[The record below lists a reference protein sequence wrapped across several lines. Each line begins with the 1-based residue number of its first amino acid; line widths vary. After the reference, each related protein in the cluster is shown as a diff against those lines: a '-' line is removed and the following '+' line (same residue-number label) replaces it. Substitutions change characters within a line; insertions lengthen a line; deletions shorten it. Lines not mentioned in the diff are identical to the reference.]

1 MNKSPQF
8 ILTILFIVYLVLGA
22 NPPLALAAL
31 IDTVLGKIIIVTAAM
46 CLFAYSNPV
55 LGVLGLFVAYEL
67 VRRSMAAT
75 GSLAIEMYYPTEIK
89 KWAGVPKMHEFPY
102 TLEQEMVKKMTAR
115 EETDYSKAPYGP
127 SLDNLH
133 DASYL

>member
-8 ILTILFIVYLVLGA
+8 ILTILFVVYLVLGA
-22 NPPLALAAL
+22 NPPPALAAI
-31 IDTVLGKIIIVTAAM
+31 IDTILGKILVATAAM

-55 LGVLGLFVAYEL
+55 LGVLGLYVAYDL
-67 VRRSMAAT
+67 VRRSMAVT
-75 GSLAIEMYYPTEIK
+75 GSLAIELYYPTESK
-89 KWAGVPKMHEFPY
+89 KWEGVPKMHEFPY

-115 EETDYSKAPYGP
+115 EETDFSKAPYRP

>member
-8 ILTILFIVYLVLGA
+8 ILSLLFIAYIAFGA

-31 IDTVLGKIIIVTAAM
+31 IDTVLGKIIIATAAM

-55 LGVLGLFVAYEL
+55 LGVLGLYVAYEL

-75 GSLAIEMYYPTEIK
+75 GSLAMEMYYPTEGK

-102 TLEQEMVKKMTAR
+102 TLEQEMVTKMTAR
-115 EETDYSKAPYGP
+115 PETDFSKAPYRP